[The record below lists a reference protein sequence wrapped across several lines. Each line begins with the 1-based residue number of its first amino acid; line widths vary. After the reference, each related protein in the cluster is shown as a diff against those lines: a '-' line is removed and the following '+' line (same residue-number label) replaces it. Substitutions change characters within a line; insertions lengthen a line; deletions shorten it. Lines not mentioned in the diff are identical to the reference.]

1 MQLADCHLP
10 IPTDELATLKTC
22 VFLFCFFKKI
32 KSVSEYRNS
41 KFELVLIFPRELREF
56 RRSIELLPA
65 E

>member
-1 MQLADCHLP
+1 MQLADCHPP
-10 IPTDELATLKTC
+10 IPTDALATLKTW
-22 VFLFCFFKKI
+22 VFFKKNPTSL
-32 KSVSEYRNS
+32 SVSEYRHS